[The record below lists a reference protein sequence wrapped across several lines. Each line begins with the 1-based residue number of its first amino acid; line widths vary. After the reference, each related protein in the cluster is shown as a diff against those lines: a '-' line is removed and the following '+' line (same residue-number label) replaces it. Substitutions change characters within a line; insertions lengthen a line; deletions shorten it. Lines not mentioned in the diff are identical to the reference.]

1 MNMKYNYAKLLITN
15 FTLVLI
21 IELVFKLFVMGTFDI
36 GIFYIFIFS
45 FLTANLWTF
54 LSCLSKRKNLN
65 KIINLTFLFIFSL
78 IVSAITVYYSF
89 YKTICGFSAII
100 YGEQVMDFASS
111 ILAHIKSNVLIII
124 ILFIPFI
131 VMLILSLKNVFS
143 YSKKYGKDAISLLV
157 CAFLFSLTAIELN
170 LNNSESI
177 HDLVYKKNDLM
188 QTANNL
194 GLAPALG
201 LDAFKC
207 IFKFEGDIEVSNIG
221 TFTKDSGVEYNIT
234 SIDFSSLREKT
245 HDTTIKN
252 MHTYFENT
260 DATNKNEYT
269 GIFSGKNLIFIV
281 AEGFYPIA
289 VSEELTPT
297 LYKLANSSFIFDNYY
312 QPIYNCSTSDGEFIN
327 QLSILP
333 GVETCSMKATISKY
347 LPYSLGNILKNY
359 GYKANAFHGW
369 TYNYYSRD
377 KIMPNL
383 GYTYYGYDRYK
394 RGYKYALKGIK
405 DSWPTSDI
413 DVINASYDIYAKEE
427 RFITYYMSI
436 SGHLEYNFTGGNAIA
451 SKNKSLVSGLDASD
465 AIKAYI
471 ATQIEFD
478 KSMELLLKKLED
490 DGILDDTVIVVS
502 PDHYPY
508 GLSSD
513 EIKNYVDWIKNP
525 NFDLYKNNLIIY
537 NSKVSSTHVSKYTSS
552 LDLLPTLLNLF
563 GVEYDSRLLI
573 GRDIFSNSDDLVIF
587 NNKSWITSKGR
598 YDYLKRVFE
607 PFDGNDVS
615 DDYINKINNIVDMKF
630 QMSKLLVK
638 KDYYRTL
645 GGK

>member
-1 MNMKYNYAKLLITN
+1 MKYNYAKLLITN
-15 FTLVLI
+15 FILVLL
-21 IELVFKLFVMGTFDI
+21 IELLFKLFVIKTFDI
-36 GIFYIFIFS
+36 GIFYIVIFS
-45 FLTANLWTF
+45 FLTANINTF
-54 LSCLSKRKNLN
+54 LSCLSKKRNVN
-65 KIINLTFLFIFSL
+65 KIINLILLFSL
-78 IVSAITVYYSF
+78 CLVVSSLTIYYSF

-100 YGEQVMDFASS
+100 YGNQVMDFASS
-111 ILAHIKSNVLIII
+111 IVAHIKSNLLIIFV
-124 ILFIPFI
+124 LFIPFI
-131 VMLILSLKNVFS
+131 VMLILSLKNVFLVQ
-143 YSKKYGKDAISLLV
+143 KKNNKDALALLM
-157 CAFLFSLTAIELN
+157 CAFFFSLTAIELD
-170 LNNSESI
+170 LNTSESI

-188 QTANNL
+188 QTTNNL
-194 GLAPALG
+194 GLAPALS
-201 LDAFKC
+201 LDVFKYL
-207 IFKFEGDIEVSNIG
+207 FKFEGNVDVSNVS
-221 TFTKDSGVEYNIT
+221 TFTKDSGIEYNIT
-234 SIDFSSLREKT
+234 SIDFSFLRDNTK
-245 HDTTIKN
+245 DTTIKN
-252 MHTYFENT
+252 MHTYFENME
-260 DATNKNEYT
+260 ATNKNEYT

-297 LYKLANSSFIFDNYY
+297 LYKLTNSSFIFDNYY

-347 LPYSLGNILKNY
+347 LPYSLGNILEHY

-394 RGYKYALKGIK
+394 KGYKYALQGIK

-413 DVINASYDIYAKEE
+413 DVINASYDIYSKEE

-451 SKNKSLVSGLDASD
+451 LKNREKVLKLDASN

-490 DGILDDTVIVVS
+490 DGILDDTVIVIS

-508 GLSSD
+508 GLSND
-513 EIKNYVDWIKNP
+513 EIKNYVDWMKNP

-552 LDLLPTLLNLF
+552 LDLLPTILNLF

-573 GRDIFSNSDDLVIF
+573 GKDIFSSSDDLVIF
-587 NNKSWITSKGR
+587 NNKSWITNKGR
-598 YDYLKRVFE
+598 YDYLKKKFE
-607 PFDGNDVS
+607 PFNDEIVS
-615 DDYINKINNIVDMKF
+615 NDYINEINSIVDMKF
-630 QMSKLLVK
+630 QMSKLLIK
-638 KDYYRTL
+638 KDYYKTL
-645 GGK
+645 EGGK

>member
-1 MNMKYNYAKLLITN
+1 MKYNYAKLLITN
-15 FTLVLI
+15 FILVLL
-21 IELVFKLFVMGTFDI
+21 IELLFKLFVIKTFDI
-36 GIFYIFIFS
+36 GIFYIVIFS
-45 FLTANLWTF
+45 FLTANINTF
-54 LSCLSKRKNLN
+54 LSCLSKKRNVN
-65 KIINLTFLFIFSL
+65 KIINLILLFSL
-78 IVSAITVYYSF
+78 CLVVSSLTIYYSF

-100 YGEQVMDFASS
+100 YGNQVMDFASS
-111 ILAHIKSNVLIII
+111 IVAHIKSNLLIIFV
-124 ILFIPFI
+124 LFIPFI
-131 VMLILSLKNVFS
+131 VMLILSLKNVFLVQ
-143 YSKKYGKDAISLLV
+143 KKNNKDALALLM
-157 CAFLFSLTAIELN
+157 CAFFFSLTAIELD
-170 LNNSESI
+170 LNTSESI

-188 QTANNL
+188 QTTNNL
-194 GLAPALG
+194 GLAPALS
-201 LDAFKC
+201 LDVFKYL
-207 IFKFEGDIEVSNIG
+207 FKFEGNVDVSNVS
-221 TFTKDSGVEYNIT
+221 TFTKDSGIEYNIT
-234 SIDFSSLREKT
+234 GIDFSLLRDNTK
-245 HDTTIKN
+245 DTTIKN
-252 MHTYFENT
+252 MHTYFENME
-260 DATNKNEYT
+260 ATNKNEYT

-297 LYKLANSSFIFDNYY
+297 LYKLTNSSFIFDNYY

-347 LPYSLGNILKNY
+347 LPYSLGNILEHY

-394 RGYKYALKGIK
+394 KGYKYALQGIK

-413 DVINASYDIYAKEE
+413 DVINASYDIYSKEE

-451 SKNKSLVSGLDASD
+451 LKNREKVLKLDARN

-490 DGILDDTVIVVS
+490 DGILDDTVIVIS

-508 GLSSD
+508 GLSND
-513 EIKNYVDWIKNP
+513 EIKNYVDWMKNP

-552 LDLLPTLLNLF
+552 LDLLPTILNLF

-573 GRDIFSNSDDLVIF
+573 GKDIFSSSDDLVIF
-587 NNKSWITSKGR
+587 NNKSWITNKGR
-598 YDYLKRVFE
+598 YDYLKKKFE
-607 PFDGNDVS
+607 PFNDEIVS
-615 DDYINKINNIVDMKF
+615 NDYINEINSIVDMKF
-630 QMSKLLVK
+630 QMSKLLIK
-638 KDYYRTL
+638 KDYYKTL
-645 GGK
+645 EGGK